1 MGSEPLAGQWAKG
14 KGLGL
19 NPKEEGLKG
28 LQTVIRAA
36 LYLGG
41 GGYGSRAVNSP
52 PQNLQKSVARTGQ
65 QPGRWAERHVLRAT
79 ARGEVLGMS
88 R

>member
-19 NPKEEGLKG
+19 IPKEEGLKG

-41 GGYGSRAVNSP
+41 GVVWKQGCELSSSESSEVSCQDWSA
-52 PQNLQKSVARTGQ
+52 AR
-65 QPGRWAERHVLRAT
+65 
-79 ARGEVLGMS
+79 
-88 R
+88 